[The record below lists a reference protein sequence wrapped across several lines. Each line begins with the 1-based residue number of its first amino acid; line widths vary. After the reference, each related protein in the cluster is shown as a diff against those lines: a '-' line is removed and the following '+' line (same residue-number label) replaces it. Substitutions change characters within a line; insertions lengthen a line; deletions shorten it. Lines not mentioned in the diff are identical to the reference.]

1 MTKNKSKIK
10 IRGSIIEGIVVS
22 TKPKNTAIVQ
32 REYFQ
37 FIPKYER
44 YERRKTKINAH
55 LPKEIEVKVGDKVRI
70 GETRKIS
77 KTKSFIVIEK
87 ISDKKWK
94 ESQLKFTEG

>member
-10 IRGSIIEGIVVS
+10 VRGSIIEGIVVS
-22 TKPKNTAIVQ
+22 TKPKNTAIIQ

-55 LPKEIEVKVGDKVRI
+55 LPEGIDVKVGDKVKI

-77 KTKSFIVIEK
+77 KTKSFIVMEK
-87 ISDKKWK
+87 VSDKK
-94 ESQLKFTEG
+94 